1 MNDSKRYFYIMPA
14 VAFVTIFSLIPVV
27 ITIGISFTD
36 FSGIGAMNF
45 VGFQNYIDA
54 FQDPNFKLAVI
65 NTIVWVIAG
74 LIIPIVIPFLFAVM
88 IYNSDYSSA
97 FKKIF
102 YMPNAISG
110 VAIGLIMSTLLSTS
124 GLPVVFDLLGMD
136 KLATNWLNIPY
147 YNTLVMI
154 ISGIWAGIGMNMILF
169 LVALANLDS
178 GPVEAA
184 IIDGAQGFKKY
195 YHVIIPMLKP
205 TFIVVIL
212 MSVVN
217 SMKTFDG
224 IWVMTGGGPYRTSE
238 TIAVMMYKESFIN
251 QNMGE
256 GAAIAII
263 LSIICVIISYVYL
276 NKTMGEN

>member
-1 MNDSKRYFYIMPA
+1 MNDIKRYFYVMPA
-14 VAFVTIFSLIPVV
+14 VLFVSIFSLIPVV
-27 ITIGISFTD
+27 VTIGISFTD
-36 FSGIGAMNF
+36 YSGIGAMHF
-45 VGFQNYIDA
+45 IGLQNYIEA
-54 FQDPNFKLAVI
+54 FKDPNFELAVI
-65 NTIVWVIAG
+65 NTLVWVIAG
-74 LIIPIVIPFLFAVM
+74 LIIPILIPFIFAVM
-88 IYNSDYSSA
+88 IYNSDYSSR
-97 FKKIF
+97 FKKVF

-110 VAIGLIMSTLLSTS
+110 VAIGLIMATLLSTS
-124 GLPVVFDLLGMD
+124 GLPVIFDLLGLD

-154 ISGIWAGIGMNMILF
+154 LSGIWAGIGMNMILF

-178 GPVEAA
+178 GPIEASL
-184 IIDGAQGFKKY
+184 IDGAQGLKKY
-195 YHVIIPMLKP
+195 IYVIIPMLKP

-256 GAAIAII
+256 GAAIAIV
-263 LSIICVIISYVYL
+263 LSIICVIISYIYL
-276 NKTMGEN
+276 TKTMGER